1 MMRRWNMIDV
11 YGCTDE
17 NLIFKWMIQS
27 ILVFFLGL
35 FVKKILG
42 LYEHNVEDDED
53 QEEDWKRWMKVKKM
67 RCWGGPPLK
76 TIDMQSDG

>member
-1 MMRRWNMIDV
+1 
-11 YGCTDE
+11 
-17 NLIFKWMIQS
+17 MIQS

-53 QEEDWKRWMKVKKM
+53 QEED
-67 RCWGGPPLK
+67 
-76 TIDMQSDG
+76 